1 MGIGEQQNLGQRTE
15 GSKIW
20 DGRFKE
26 RTIAQNDQ
34 LARYLSVSERAGN
47 DAPPIK
53 GGQLDRLVDGRPR
66 VRLSSTSERTH
77 RAHMPR
83 C

>member
-20 DGRFKE
+20 DGRFKG

-53 GGQLDRLVDGRPR
+53 GV
-66 VRLSSTSERTH
+66 SSTGWSTVVPVYVS
-77 RAHMPR
+77 PR
-83 C
+83 